1 MIGHILRNYKILEKI
16 GEGGMGA
23 VYKAQHLS
31 LNRTVSIKSLNKNF
45 FSNNEIIH
53 RFKNEAI
60 ILSNLQHPNIVT
72 LYDYVEDENGYYLI
86 MEYFE
91 GMTLEYYIRNVI
103 HAIPETQAILIFE
116 QLLSGFAYAHGQGI
130 IHRDIK
136 PSNILI
142 NSKLKVK
149 ILDFGIAKMKEG
161 NLQTQLGTRIG
172 TVLYMSPEQIQGHSI
187 DHRTD
192 IYSLGV
198 VLWEMVTGKCPFDAN
213 SQSEFEISNEIV
225 HKPLPHPK
233 TIQKNCTDKIYQII
247 QKCTAKNPN
256 QRYKNC
262 EEIRMDT
269 LFHYP
274 ELFQKSAPTKKIIR
288 DDTYVIE
295 EKPFPWKSLLAILLI
310 LILSVASYFLFFFQ
324 NYSEKEIK
332 DRIVQFYD
340 KMNQHDISI
349 KDLVEPNLRPDFT
362 LERLRNAGKNEVDTS
377 SFKITKIDDGYKVNF
392 LRKNLSKNQEI
403 IKNTTFYLRKNNLKI
418 YLTRSEDIK
427 NSTPKNQNPQT
438 QNLESEITHFI
449 QSFYQYADAQNI
461 DELVKCYDEK
471 VEKWFLENYPV
482 TNDYIKKN
490 ASNYVQ
496 KVQKEKTETW
506 EYQIKDLGNA
516 HYEVQFKIDYSYEPK
531 PKGLQRVKRKGVIGD
546 VIMKIRKVNEEFKV
560 YYLELKNQK
569 EY

>member
-1 MIGHILRNYKILEKI
+1 MVGHVLRNYKILEKI
-16 GEGGMGA
+16 GEGGMGT

-31 LNRTVSIKSLNKNF
+31 LNRTIAIKSLNKNF
-45 FSNNEIIH
+45 SSNSEIIS
-53 RFKNEAI
+53 RFKNEAK
-60 ILSNLQHPNIVT
+60 ILSDLQHPNIIT
-72 LYDYVEDENGYYLI
+72 LYDYIEDETGYYLI

-116 QLLSGFAYAHGQGI
+116 QLLSGFAYAHGQGV

-142 NSKLKVK
+142 NSKQKIK

-161 NLQTQLGTRIG
+161 NLQTQSGTRLGTF
-172 TVLYMSPEQIQGHSI
+172 LYMSPEQIQNHSI

-198 VLWEMVTGKCPFDAN
+198 VLWEMVTGKCPYDAN
-213 SQSEFEISNEIV
+213 TQSEYEISNEIV

-233 TIQKNCTDKIYQII
+233 TIQKNCTDKIYLII

-274 ELFQKSAPTKKIIR
+274 ELFQKSAPTKNIIR
-288 DDTYVIE
+288 DDSYIIE
-295 EKPFPWKSLLAILLI
+295 EKPFPWKTLIAILLI
-310 LILSVASYFLFFFQ
+310 LILSVAAYFIFFFQ
-324 NYSEKEIK
+324 NYSEREIK

-340 KMNQHDISI
+340 KMNHHDISI
-349 KDLVEPNLRPDFT
+349 KDLVEPNLRPDFK
-362 LERLRNAGKNEVDTS
+362 LENLRNTGKNEVDTS
-377 SFKITKIDDGYKVNF
+377 SFQITKIDEGYKVKF
-392 LRKNLSKNQEI
+392 LRKNISKNQEV
-403 IKNTTFYLRKNNLKI
+403 IKNTTFYLRKNDLKI

-427 NSTPKNQNPQT
+427 KSTPKYQNSQT
-438 QNLESEITHFI
+438 QSIEPDIINFI
-449 QSFYQYADAQNI
+449 QTFYQYADAQNV

-471 VEKWFLENYPV
+471 VEKWFLENQPV
-482 TNDYIKKN
+482 NKDYIKNN
-490 ASNYVQ
+490 ASKYIQ
-496 KVQKEKTETW
+496 KVQNEKTETW
-506 EYQIKDLGNA
+506 DYQIKNLGNDQ
-516 HYEVQFKIDYSYEPK
+516 YEVHFKIDYSYEPK
-531 PKGLQRVKRKGVIGD
+531 SKGLQKVKRKGVIGD
-546 VIMKIRKVNEEFKV
+546 TIMKIRRVNQEFKV
-560 YYLELKNQK
+560 FYLELKNQK